1 MMQSNVN
8 QELKNSMFQ
17 GVYDYDIIHMP
28 DKRQQKMEEEK
39 MTGRLPMQSISTPY
53 VAAGYEQNPLISG
66 YAQDSALNLPEV
78 VLEQVPGT
86 MRASENQESARVIM
100 ETRMIQNLIYS
111 YFGIVKK
118 SISDFVPKTIMAF
131 LINESRKI
139 A

>member
-53 VAAGYEQNPLISG
+53 VAAGYDQNPLISG

-86 MRASENQESARVIM
+86 MRASEN
-100 ETRMIQNLIYS
+100 
-111 YFGIVKK
+111 
-118 SISDFVPKTIMAF
+118 
-131 LINESRKI
+131 
-139 A
+139 